1 MTFSYAND
9 TSINIQIHSGYC
21 NENVAKKVDEFL
33 SYLEQFFKL
42 NNLKLNVGKT
52 VIMRITMWQK
62 SAKNPKSIVLET
74 KDDKG
79 KSIVPAETAK
89 TLGIT
94 IKRSLNW
101 NYHLDK
107 GKEGIL
113 NKCKK
118 KLGALKNVAN
128 QACLNTKKRLVEGC
142 IMSVLVYEYNAGA
155 LWPPNPPYIGS
166 KW

>member
-1 MTFSYAND
+1 MTFSYADD
-9 TSINIQIHSGYC
+9 TSINIQFHSGDS
-21 NENVAKKVDEFL
+21 NKNVAKKVDGIL

-62 SAKNPKSIVLET
+62 SVKNPESIVLET

-79 KSIVPAETAK
+79 KNIVPAETAK
-89 TLGIT
+89 KLRIT
-94 IKRSLNW
+94 INWSLNQ

-118 KLGALKNVAN
+118 KLGALKHVAN
-128 QACLNTKKRLVEGC
+128 HACLNTKKGKWKGASCLFWS
-142 IMSVLVYEYNAGA
+142 MEYNARA
-155 LWPPNPPYIGS
+155 
-166 KW
+166 